1 MPAGSG
7 DNKHEGWNTIP
18 PFLAGPGHHVQQCIE
33 PKVATLQDPI
43 PSRVDFLMDHS
54 MGWLSRFFSTKS
66 GGTIPLPIQCI
77 VKLGGY
83 GGIGEHNQGNNT
95 RGKH

>member
-1 MPAGSG
+1 
-7 DNKHEGWNTIP
+7 
-18 PFLAGPGHHVQQCIE
+18 
-33 PKVATLQDPI
+33 
-43 PSRVDFLMDHS
+43 

-66 GGTIPLPIQCI
+66 GGTFSIPLPIQCI